1 MIPKNLTHQTILDAI
16 KEADKDGIPSDRQ
29 STKWDVLYEN
39 KKYPPPKYLISLAN
53 RFLSGVELKAKEFSG
68 GPEANEY
75 LKNLGFT
82 IVSKTE
88 KEKTRR
94 LELWKKIGGNKA
106 TDVSPQV
113 LRKLGIYGGFQGN
126 GRGERI
132 RTSDPLLPKHGCSFI
147 NPYFS

>member
-29 STKWDVLYEN
+29 STKWDVIYEN
-39 KKYPPPKYLISLAN
+39 KKYPPKYLISLAN
-53 RFLSGVELKAKEFSG
+53 RFLSGIELKAKEFSG

-88 KEKTRR
+88 KGKTRR
-94 LELWKKIGGNKA
+94 IRSRSVKIYPLNLRNSGKIETN
-106 TDVSPQV
+106 TMCPQSS
-113 LRKLGIYGGFQGN
+113 L
-126 GRGERI
+126 
-132 RTSDPLLPKHGCSFI
+132 S
-147 NPYFS
+147 

>member
-39 KKYPPPKYLISLAN
+39 KKYPPKYLISLAN

-75 LKNLGFT
+75 LTNLGFT

-113 LRKLGIYGGFQGN
+113 LRKLGIYGGFQEWSRREDSN
-126 GRGERI
+126 LR
-132 RTSDPLLPKHGCSFI
+132 PPAPKACVQFI

>member
-39 KKYPPPKYLISLAN
+39 KKYPPKYLISLAN

-68 GPEANEY
+68 GPEVNEY

-126 GRGERI
+126 GQGERI
-132 RTSDPLLPKHGCSFI
+132 RTSDPSAPKAWVQF
-147 NPYFS
+147 Y

>member
-39 KKYPPPKYLISLAN
+39 KKYPPKYLISLAN

-113 LRKLGIYGGFQGN
+113 LRKLGIYGGFQEWS
-126 GRGERI
+126 GREDSNLR
-132 RTSDPLLPKHGCSFI
+132 PPAPKAWVQFI
-147 NPYFS
+147 NPYFN